1 MSRRVLTTQE
11 ARATVEQMVKVL
23 ESDVPA
29 LTERLVALSRRLTSD
44 EMWSGGHAF
53 RFLDTWEGV
62 TSDLVR
68 TRQAAYDL
76 ARHARQV
83 NERIWAAG
91 EGGAAGGVTGTAA
104 GADAGTTPTDS
115 RSEQPVAQEP
125 LYRIYMVDGIGG
137 RKGRKSEM
145 LEELKRRLEERLG
158 GRVEIV
164 VLESAYINTSGS
176 GIINWMKGLVKD
188 SIEAVTA
195 RLDWQSATFN
205 KLRKRIEDDLSR
217 NPLGPGQKV
226 MFIAYSGG
234 GAVVDELVEYME
246 KVKKRDVGA
255 VITLGSPLV
264 DTEKILKYVEPENFK
279 QITERDDPFGFFP
292 DEKELIGWAAISA
305 GMGPGAL
312 GANFMLHIIRQQ
324 LLESKVKIGEWLD
337 DWPIGAHKKY
347 GRSKEVVD
355 IVEKIVKREGDLI
368 DSFPKDAHPGDQ
380 YGLWA

>member
-1 MSRRVLTTQE
+1 
-11 ARATVEQMVKVL
+11 
-23 ESDVPA
+23 
-29 LTERLVALSRRLTSD
+29 
-44 EMWSGGHAF
+44 
-53 RFLDTWEGV
+53 
-62 TSDLVR
+62 
-68 TRQAAYDL
+68 
-76 ARHARQV
+76 
-83 NERIWAAG
+83 
-91 EGGAAGGVTGTAA
+91 
-104 GADAGTTPTDS
+104 
-115 RSEQPVAQEP
+115 
-125 LYRIYMVDGIGG
+125 
-137 RKGRKSEM
+137 
-145 LEELKRRLEERLG
+145 
-158 GRVEIV
+158 
-164 VLESAYINTSGS
+164 
-176 GIINWMKGLVKD
+176 MKGLVKD

-264 DTEKILKYVEPENFK
+264 DTEKILKYVEPEHFK

-292 DEKELIGWAAISA
+292 DKKELIGWAATSA